1 MVGAISQ
8 YLGNRY
14 LLTHTRLFTLSFL
27 VKLLATLKKLI
38 LSRASFIL
46 FAEGSGGNVRERK
59 TNE

>member
-1 MVGAISQ
+1 MAKTISQ

-27 VKLLATLKKLI
+27 IKLLATLKQLI

-46 FAEGSGGNVRERK
+46 FVEGSGGERSG
-59 TNE
+59 NE